1 MFLLFCLSPIQGIHL
16 WRKMISLILT
26 FWIIWVSSFG
36 IRFSLWQ
43 WWVKWSWFNSWL
55 ALRVV
60 LNCHNFHSGFL
71 PYDLF
76 KRTKQVQCNS
86 LFSSPSLLTNEIDA
100 LCLRM
105 CCFACCLFPRHFFA
119 RQIASVQP
127 FTDLSNITLH
137 LLSCRLLGIPSLAR
151 KRCLVLHLHG
161 CCGWGTSHSVLSFLM
176 LLRSLVYFYHFG
188 IW

>member
-1 MFLLFCLSPIQGIHL
+1 MMSEVVMIQQLTCFEGGLELSQFP
-16 WRKMISLILT
+16 
-26 FWIIWVSSFG
+26 FWIS
-36 IRFSLWQ
+36 SLW
-43 WWVKWSWFNSWL
+43 SI
-55 ALRVV
+55 
-60 LNCHNFHSGFL
+60 
-71 PYDLF
+71 

-176 LLRSLVYFYHFG
+176 LLRSLVHFYHFG